1 MYKLGADFL
10 KQVGSIRKDFFV
22 TVQINLNEI
31 DVLYFDELER
41 KFDSDWAFIIGF
53 KSTNTG
59 KSWSSDHGLQN
70 LNPTGS
76 PAFDFLGEYK
86 YKAIDVYGLARR
98 GNEWRRLRLDYNSLV
113 SDKKSLNI

>member
-22 TVQINLNEI
+22 TVQRNLNEI
-31 DVLYFDELER
+31 DVLYFDEYKRAYNIDELER
-41 KFDSDWAFIIGF
+41 KFDSDWIFIIGF

-86 YKAIDVYGLARR
+86 YKAIDVYGVARR
-98 GNEWRRLRLDYNSLV
+98 GNE
-113 SDKKSLNI
+113 